1 MFRASLGIVAL
12 LAVSLAAA
20 RSPAITRANLLG
32 IGDLAPPFAV
42 DTLDGRSID
51 GNFHGRPAYINVFA
65 TWCSP
70 CRREFPAI
78 LRQAEQYRDRIDFLL
93 VDDQEPASRVKSFAN
108 QLGAAAPIAVDR
120 GQFAA
125 TFDVQGL
132 PESIFIDRRG
142 IVRYI
147 YQGTIPDGVLAGE
160 LSALASD
167 PQTSLAAR

>member
-1 MFRASLGIVAL
+1 VFRALVGIVAL
-12 LAVSLAAA
+12 LSVALAAA
-20 RSPAITRANLLG
+20 RSPAVTRANLPG
-32 IGDLAPPFAV
+32 VGDLAPAFAI

-78 LRQAEQYRDRIDFLL
+78 LRQAQQYRDRIAFLL
-93 VDDQEPASRVKSFAN
+93 VDEQEPASRVRSFAT
-108 QLGAAAPIAVDR
+108 QLGVSEPIAVDR

-125 TFDVQGL
+125 TFDVRGL
-132 PESIFIDRRG
+132 PESIFIDRDG

-147 YQGTIPDGVLAGE
+147 YQGTIPDGVLAGQ
-160 LSALASD
+160 LSALASN
-167 PQTSLAAR
+167 SNASVAAR